1 MPNAILIVNDEK
13 DASAA
18 LAQALRDDF
27 DVDIAASATEA
38 FRLLEAK
45 PFDVVLSDVEM
56 TGDDGTN
63 VMDRIV
69 SMPMP
74 PITIATT
81 AHSSVATALDALRR
95 GAYDYLPKPF
105 ELSQVMDLIKLAF
118 RTRKLAEDR
127 LVLQERMD
135 TKFPFDGNAGL
146 N

>member
-1 MPNAILIVNDEK
+1 M
-13 DASAA
+13 
-18 LAQALRDDF
+18 
-27 DVDIAASATEA
+27 
-38 FRLLEAK
+38 
-45 PFDVVLSDVEM
+45 VLSDVEM

-63 VMDRIV
+63 VIDRIV

-81 AHSSVATALDALRR
+81 AHPSVATALDALRR

-105 ELSQVMDLIKLAF
+105 ELSQIMDLIKLAF
-118 RTRKLAEDR
+118 RTRKLDEDK
-127 LVLQERMD
+127 LALQEHMD

>member
-1 MPNAILIVNDEK
+1 MSHAILIVDDEK

-27 DVDIAASATEA
+27 DVDIAGSATEA

-45 PFDVVLSDVEM
+45 PFDVVLSDLEM

-63 VMDRIV
+63 VIDRIV
-69 SMPMP
+69 SLPMP

-81 AHSSVATALDALRR
+81 AHPSVATALDALRR
-95 GAYDYLPKPF
+95 GAYDYLPKP
-105 ELSQVMDLIKLAF
+105 LKLTKVVDLIKGAI
-118 RTRKLAEDR
+118 RTRELAQDNEELR
-127 LVLQERMD
+127 ERFD
-135 TKFPFDGNAGL
+135 TKFHFDGIVGL